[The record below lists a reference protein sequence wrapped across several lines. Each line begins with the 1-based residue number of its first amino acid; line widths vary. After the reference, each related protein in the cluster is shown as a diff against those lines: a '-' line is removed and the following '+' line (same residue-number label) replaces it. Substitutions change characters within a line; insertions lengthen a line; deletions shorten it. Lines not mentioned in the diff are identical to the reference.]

1 VLVGSFLGV
10 AMTLLIWHQWQARG
24 WPLPLPG
31 TASASGTGRAS
42 S

>member
-10 AMTLLIWHQWQARG
+10 AMTLLIWRYWQDRR
-24 WPLPLPG
+24 WPLPG
-31 TASASGTGRAS
+31 TPSATGGGRGS